1 MGFAVNDEGA
11 DGQWFSTLTA
21 DIGTRVAAV
30 GPDLVALSHAIHAQP
45 ELRFEEHRAAAVL
58 EAFLGSQGFSVTAG
72 VAGMD
77 TAFLATRVF
86 GEDGPTV
93 GVFCE
98 YDALPGIGHACGHN
112 IVAAAGAGAAV
123 SAARLLESR
132 GIPSGRIVVIGSPG
146 EEGGGGKARLIDAGA
161 LAGVDAAVMIH
172 PAGFDIV
179 ERPLLGRL
187 SLEVTFTGRAAH
199 AAGSPHEGLNA
210 LDAATLLLV
219 SIGLL
224 RQQLRPESRVH
235 AIVVEGGEAVNVI
248 PERSRLKVFVR
259 SPDPE
264 YLRGRLQTAVQDCAG
279 GAAMATGTTVEV
291 TEVAPS
297 YDPLN
302 SNGLLAD
309 LARQAFLAVGR
320 EPSAV
325 PEPGGSSDMG
335 NVSQILPAIHPYI
348 CVRPGLSM
356 HTRDFASAADSPDA
370 DRALTD
376 AATILGSV
384 LAALLDRPHLV
395 EDARKVFDG
404 LQPSD
409 PCRWVA

>member
-1 MGFAVNDEGA
+1 
-11 DGQWFSTLTA
+11 
-21 DIGTRVAAV
+21 
-30 GPDLVALSHAIHAQP
+30 
-45 ELRFEEHRAAAVL
+45 
-58 EAFLGSQGFSVTAG
+58 
-72 VAGMD
+72 MD

-132 GIPSGRIVVIGSPG
+132 GVTSGRIVVIGSPG

-172 PAGFDIV
+172 PAGFDII

-199 AAGSPHEGLNA
+199 AAGSPYEGLNA
-210 LDAATLLLV
+210 LDAATLMLV

-291 TEVAPS
+291 TEIAPA
-297 YDPLN
+297 YEPLN
-302 SNGLLAD
+302 GNGLLAD
-309 LARQAFLAVGR
+309 LARRAFVAVGR
-320 EPSAV
+320 EPAADPV
-325 PEPGGSSDMG
+325 PGGSSDMG

-356 HTRDFASAADSPDA
+356 HTRDFADAADSPDA
-370 DRALTD
+370 DRAVTD

-384 LAALLDRPHLV
+384 LAALLVRPHLV

-404 LQPSD
+404 IQPSG
-409 PCRWVA
+409 PCRWEA